1 MIEHVY
7 RRAADARGIDA
18 VVVATDDE
26 RVARAVARFGGVSR
40 MTHPHHRTGMD
51 RIAEVA
57 RDLHCSIVVN
67 VQGDEPLVDSSAI
80 SLMIDAL
87 KDDPDLPMSTLRT
100 PIRREEDY
108 ASPHVVKVVVN
119 GDGDALYFSR
129 APIPFYRDKPAEA
142 ALDDRHVESA
152 ARQMESAARQ
162 MESAARHVESG
173 FSRIAFKHLGLYA
186 YRREFL
192 LRLAALPQTAL
203 EQAESLEQLRA
214 LEHGHRIRAVETQHD
229 SIGVDT
235 PEDLERVRQTFGA
248 RGFRVKAEATD
259 TAEATGAAKA
269 R

>member
-26 RVARAVARFGGVSR
+26 RVARAVARFGGLSR
-40 MTHPHHRTGMD
+40 MTGPHHRTGMD

-67 VQGDEPLVDSSAI
+67 VQGDEPVVDPSAI

-87 KDDPDLPMSTLRT
+87 HGDPNLPMATLRT
-100 PIRREEDY
+100 PIRRAEDY
-108 ASPHVVKVVVN
+108 ASPHVVKVVV
-119 GDGDALYFSR
+119 DGNDDALYFSR
-129 APIPFYRDKPAEA
+129 APIPFHREGPPRKDLP
-142 ALDDRHVESA
+142 L
-152 ARQMESAARQ
+152 Q
-162 MESAARHVESG
+162 SG
-173 FSRIAFKHLGLYA
+173 RYAYKHLGLYA

-214 LEHGHRIRAVETQHD
+214 LEHGHRIRVVETQHD

-235 PEDLERVRQTFGA
+235 EEDLERVR
-248 RGFRVKAEATD
+248 RAEPRS
-259 TAEATGAAKA
+259 AKA
-269 R
+269 GETTRA

>member
-7 RRAADARGIDA
+7 RRAADARGVDA

-26 RVARAVARFGGVSR
+26 RVARAVARFGGLSR
-40 MTHPHHRTGMD
+40 MTGTHHRTGLD
-51 RIAEVA
+51 RIAEIA

-67 VQGDEPLVDSSAI
+67 VQGDEPLVDPSAI

-87 KDDPDLPMSTLRT
+87 HGDPDLPMATLRT

-108 ASPHVVKVVVN
+108 ASPHVVKVVVDSN
-119 GDGDALYFSR
+119 DDALYFSR
-129 APIPFYRDKPAEA
+129 APIPFHRDLPP
-142 ALDDRHVESA
+142 SA
-152 ARQMESAARQ
+152 FARSATADKEGGRY
-162 MESAARHVESG
+162 A
-173 FSRIAFKHLGLYA
+173 AFKHLGLYA
-186 YRREFL
+186 YRRDFL

-235 PEDLERVRQTFGA
+235 LEDLERVRETLG
-248 RGFRVKAEATD
+248 T
-259 TAEATGAAKA
+259 TTGSL
-269 R
+269 

>member
-7 RRAADARGIDA
+7 RRAADARGVDA

-26 RVARAVARFGGVSR
+26 RVARAVARFGGLSR
-40 MTHPHHRTGMD
+40 MTGTHHRTGLD
-51 RIAEVA
+51 RIAEIA

-67 VQGDEPLVDSSAI
+67 VQGDEPLADPSAI

-87 KDDPDLPMSTLRT
+87 HGDPDLPMATLRT

-108 ASPHVVKVVVN
+108 ASPHVVKVVVDSN
-119 GDGDALYFSR
+119 DDALYFSR
-129 APIPFYRDKPAEA
+129 APIPFHREGPPRA
-142 ALDDRHVESA
+142 
-152 ARQMESAARQ
+152 
-162 MESAARHVESG
+162 
-173 FSRIAFKHLGLYA
+173 AFKHLGLYA
-186 YRREFL
+186 YRRDFL

-235 PEDLERVRQTFGA
+235 LEDLERVRQTLGP
-248 RGFRVKAEATD
+248 RSFRLKAEATS
-259 TAEATGAAKA
+259 TPL
-269 R
+269 